1 MNRPILVFAML
12 VAAAATLAAQ
22 NQQQAPQ
29 QDPQQDQQQQPNPY
43 AGTSAP
49 PSDSTIQDSQPP
61 APTPLPKP
69 SPAQYP
75 QQAAPAQP
83 SQAAPAQVP
92 PPANSYA
99 PANGTDSGTVQ
110 VAPDN
115 SQPMLNQ
122 RTPVDDP
129 DGDIVHPAPPPPG
142 TLGYGTTIRVRL
154 LDQLSTTESRE
165 GEPFHTRVSSDV
177 YQNDQVL
184 IPAGSEIDGKIVHVS
199 TGHLGGH
206 GSMVLHPETVILPN
220 GTQFKMY
227 AQLSETPGSNTRV
240 GDEGT
245 VAPGSRVK
253 RDSIEYGAATGAGLV
268 TGAVVAGPAGALA
281 GGLIGAGA
289 VTVHLLVNHPQ
300 ARLDEGS
307 TLVFT
312 LTEPL
317 DLVSALQPQPQMA
330 PQPQMQMQPQLPAPA
345 QGQDQ
350 SGDQAAP
357 PDQPQP
363 TQNQ

>member
-22 NQQQAPQ
+22 
-29 QDPQQDQQQQPNPY
+29 DQQPQQPNPY
-43 AGTSAP
+43 SGTSSP
-49 PSDSTIQDSQPP
+49 PPDSTIKESEPP
-61 APTPLPKP
+61 APAPPPKP

-75 QQAAPAQP
+75 QQAAPTQP
-83 SQAAPAQVP
+83 LPT
-92 PPANSYA
+92 ANSFA
-99 PANGTDSGTVQ
+99 PPNAAQGTDAGTVQ

-115 SQPMLNQ
+115 QLPALNQ
-122 RTPVDDP
+122 RATIDDP

-142 TLGYGTTIRVRL
+142 TLGYGTTIRARL
-154 LDQLSTTESRE
+154 LDRLSTNETRV
-165 GEPFHTRVSSDV
+165 GQPFHTRVTSDV

-184 IPAGSEIDGKIVHVS
+184 IPAGSEIDGRIMQVS

-206 GSMVLHPETVILPN
+206 GSMVLHPDTVILPN
-220 GTQFKMY
+220 GTQLKMY
-227 AQLSETPGSNTRV
+227 AQLSGTPGSNARV
-240 GDEGT
+240 GNEGT
-245 VAPGSRVK
+245 VAPGSRIK
-253 RDSIEYGAATGAGLV
+253 RDSIEYGGATGAGV
-268 TGAVVAGPAGALA
+268 ITGAVVGGPVGALA

-300 ARLDEGS
+300 ATLDEGS

-317 DLVSALQPQPQMA
+317 DLVSAMQ
-330 PQPQMQMQPQLPAPA
+330 PQPQMQMQPQAQMQPQPQTQDQDQPGDQPAPA
-345 QGQDQ
+345 P
-350 SGDQAAP
+350 A
-357 PDQPQP
+357 